1 MTKALL
7 QFLRDET
14 GATAIEYG
22 LLVGLI
28 AVALLTA
35 FAALGDS
42 LTNLFG
48 TGAGGAAAIISEQAN
63 SL

>member
-7 QFLRDET
+7 QFLRDEN

-28 AVALLTA
+28 AVALLAA

-48 TGAGGAAAIISEQAN
+48 TGAGGAATIISEQAN